1 MKRRDFLKA
10 SMAAGAVLAAPCSRV
25 LGANDEIRVAMVGL
39 GSFVKIGGKGRGDL
53 EVFRKMDGVRVV
65 ALCDVD
71 SANLEPIVKKC
82 KARNEKVDVY
92 KDVRKLLDDKN
103 IDVVV
108 NSTPNHWHA
117 LITIWACQAGK
128 DVFVQKPAS
137 HNIWEGRKMVEAARK
152 HDRIVQS
159 GSGPRSRTGMTE
171 AYEYVRQG
179 NLGKILYAHGLNY
192 KPRTSIGKVSG
203 PQPIPPSLDYDLW
216 SGPAPMVKL
225 MREYLHYDWHWD
237 WLTGDGDIGNMGIH
251 YMDACRLA
259 LGKSGLPRRVMSI
272 GGRFAY
278 ADDGRTPNTQ
288 IAFLDYEPA
297 PIIFEVRGLPK
308 DKSFL
313 NTQWDRNRESMD
325 NYMGVKIGA
334 IIHCQGGYVAGN
346 TAYENNGKE
355 IKKFE
360 PTNLDLR
367 SNFIK
372 AVRSHKVGDLNSDIL
387 EGHLSAS
394 LVHMA
399 NISYRAGAESPGED
413 ITEATGGNKDLA
425 EAFDRFE
432 AHLTANGVD
441 LKKTPAVLGA
451 WLEMDSEKE
460 KFTGKNSKK
469 ANRLLKPKYR
479 KPYVVPEKV

>member
-1 MKRRDFLKA
+1 
-10 SMAAGAVLAAPCSRV
+10 MAMPYSRV
-25 LGANDEIRVAMVGL
+25 LGANDEIRAAMVGL

-53 EVFRKMDGVRVV
+53 EVFRKMEGVRVV

-71 SANLEPIVKKC
+71 SANLEPIIQKC
-82 KARNEKVDVY
+82 KQRNEKVDVY
-92 KDVRKLLDDKN
+92 RDVRKLLEDKN
-103 IDVVV
+103 IDVIV

-117 LITIWACQAGK
+117 LISIWGCQAGK

-152 HDRIVQS
+152 YDRIVQS
-159 GSGPRSRTGMTE
+159 GSGPRSRTGMAE
-171 AYEYVRQG
+171 AYEWVRKG

-192 KPRTSIGKVSG
+192 KPRISIGKVSG
-203 PQPIPPSLDYDLW
+203 PQPIPATLDYDLW
-216 SGPAPMVKL
+216 SGPAPKAEL

-237 WLTGDGDIGNMGIH
+237 WLTGDGDLGNMGIH

-259 LGKSGLPRRVMSI
+259 LGQSALPKHVLSI

-278 ADDGRTPNTQ
+278 DDDGETPNTQ

-313 NTQWDRNRESMD
+313 DSQWNKNRESMD
-325 NYMGVKIGA
+325 RHLGVKIGA
-334 IIHCQGGYVAGN
+334 IIHCEGGYVAGS
-346 TAYENNGKE
+346 TAYDKEGKE

-372 AVRSHKVGDLNSDIL
+372 AVRSHKVSDLNSDIL

-399 NISYRAGAESPGED
+399 NISHRLGAEAPPADIGEA
-413 ITEATGGNKDLA
+413 IGNNKSMA
-425 EAFDRFE
+425 ETFDRFV
-432 AHLTANGVD
+432 AHLAANGVD
-441 LKKTPAVLGA
+441 LKKTYATLGK
-451 WLEMDSEKE
+451 WLEMDASQE
-460 KFTGKNSKK
+460 KFTGKSAKR
-469 ANRLLKPKYR
+469 ANKLARGKYR
-479 KPYVVPEKV
+479 KPYAVPEKV